1 MFLIES
7 SNLESLHSFSVFFIN
22 TILWNVY
29 STELLSLDISSR
41 VMKSLSE
48 KPFWKYYGPRI
59 MVWTLVVAVIIVS
72 LYHGIDE
79 KIVVFVTIVLGIFTQ
94 IFAGLGALIA
104 MIPFFGPLI
113 VKVITIPIFYLLNAM
128 GWVVSGVAI
137 KKGYANELAK
147 SRTVTLAVL
156 IGIILGYILGHA
168 VPIEK

>member
-1 MFLIES
+1 
-7 SNLESLHSFSVFFIN
+7 
-22 TILWNVY
+22 
-29 STELLSLDISSR
+29 
-41 VMKSLSE
+41 MKSLHE
-48 KPFWKYYGPRI
+48 KPFLEYYGPRI
-59 MVWTLVVAVIIVS
+59 VVWILVVAVIIVS

-79 KIVVFVTIVLGIFTQ
+79 KIVVFVTIILGIFTQ
-94 IFAGLGALIA
+94 IFAGFGALIA

-113 VKVITIPIFYLLNAM
+113 VKVITIPIFYFLNAM

-168 VPIEK
+168 VPLDN